1 MFYRG
6 NLDPR
11 SWRIQLIRTWLIVLV
26 NQSIIQTGNNSK
38 VGQCVFIEG
47 VERDIRPSI
56 FSSYEPTEP
65 RPRTNGLKYFRFWL
79 FENKLEKLTPRGLYI
94 YQTTGRLTHQSIRPQ
109 GVMFDRFLFTPQCTY
124 EYARK
129 VRFLN
134 LNLNNSTNSSP
145 KSKMF

>member
-109 GVMFDRFLFTPQCTY
+109 GVMFDRFLFTPPQCTY

-129 VRFLN
+129 LKFEQLDKFFTKIENVL
-134 LNLNNSTNSSP
+134 TH
-145 KSKMF
+145 